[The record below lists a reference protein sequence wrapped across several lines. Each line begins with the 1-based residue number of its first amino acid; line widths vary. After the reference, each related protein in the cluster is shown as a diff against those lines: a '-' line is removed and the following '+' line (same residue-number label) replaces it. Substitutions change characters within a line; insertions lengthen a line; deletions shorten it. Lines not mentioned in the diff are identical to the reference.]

1 MIDVARDRQP
11 FAAPATELLSRIER
25 SGRSAYIAWHTV
37 SNLYY
42 LVAPARGDAVTRDFI
57 LDLTRFLSIAPT
69 NTSALRYAASL
80 PLRDFEDAMQVAAA
94 HACGAQHI
102 VTRNLRDFRRSPIPA
117 VSPQE
122 ALDSLF

>member
-1 MIDVARDRQP
+1 M
-11 FAAPATELLSRIER
+11 
-25 SGRSAYIAWHTV
+25 

-57 LDLTRFLSIAPT
+57 LDLTRFLSIAST
-69 NTSALRYAASL
+69 NTGALRYAASL

-122 ALDSLF
+122 ALDRLF